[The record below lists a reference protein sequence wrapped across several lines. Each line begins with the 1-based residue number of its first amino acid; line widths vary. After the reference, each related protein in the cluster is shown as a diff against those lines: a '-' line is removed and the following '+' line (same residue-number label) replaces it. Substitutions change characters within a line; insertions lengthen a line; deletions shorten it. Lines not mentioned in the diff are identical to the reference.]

1 MWYNKYSEREVNKMI
16 LAWIYSNT
24 IEACGTVIDEYISED
39 GKYCKQVWND
49 GFEEIF
55 EIS

>member
-1 MWYNKYSEREVNKMI
+1 MI

-24 IEACGTVIDEYISED
+24 IEACGTIIDEYISED